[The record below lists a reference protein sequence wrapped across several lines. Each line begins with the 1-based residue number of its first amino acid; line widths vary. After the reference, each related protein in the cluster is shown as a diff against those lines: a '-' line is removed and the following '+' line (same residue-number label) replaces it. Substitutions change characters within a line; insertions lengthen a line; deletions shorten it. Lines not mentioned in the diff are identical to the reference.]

1 MFFAI
6 LFCLNEFSKSAELY
20 SQQPINRCGSNPG
33 PTKKLSLMTFPSLRF
48 SKTPAYSSW
57 NNLKKPKCFSLQ
69 YFKAVSSIKTR
80 NRTLILLLANFAV
93 IIVLGTYYLALI
105 SNTILVTQ
113 RRNYNYVKYL

>member
-69 YFKAVSSIKTR
+69 YFKAVSSIDER
-80 NRTLILLLANFAV
+80 NQDLKLLIVTFAV
-93 IIVLGTYYLALI
+93 TIALGT
-105 SNTILVTQ
+105 
-113 RRNYNYVKYL
+113 